1 MNIQAMMK
9 QAQKIQ
15 QDMAKAKS
23 EIDAQTFT
31 GASALVEAE
40 VNGQKELLK
49 IKINKEAELSK
60 EDLEMLE
67 DMILLAINEAMKKV
81 DQEIEQKLGKFGAGL
96 QGLM

>member
-81 DQEIEQKLGKFGAGL
+81 DQEIEQKLGKFGEGL